1 MVTDP
6 FAEFKQVQRESW
18 VQYSRIGNST
28 KLPAAHLVRAAR
40 VRAGQ
45 HVLDVAC
52 GEGPVAL
59 TARAHGAR
67 VTGVDFTPE
76 LLAGAKQSAAIA
88 GFDDVV
94 WKEGDAENLPFRD
107 GEFDVVLSQ
116 FGHIFAPRAAVATKE
131 LLRVLKPGG
140 TLGLTTWDPAGA
152 VGASFAVMGRY
163 LPPPPP
169 GMDMPMLW
177 GDPNVVRERLGAAVK
192 DLHFERGIM
201 PHLALSTHHYVHD
214 LEQGLGPVI
223 MLRQTLGKSDPAK
236 YAQFLREYAAS
247 AADYFADNVV
257 RHDYLIVRATKA

>member
-1 MVTDP
+1 MATDP
-6 FAEFKQVQRESW
+6 FAAFKQMQRESW
-18 VQYSRIGNST
+18 VHYTRIGDAT

-40 VRAGQ
+40 VRPGQ

-59 TARAHGAR
+59 TARALGAR
-67 VTGVDFTPE
+67 VTGVDLTPE

-94 WKEGDAENLPFRD
+94 WKEGDDENLPFRD

-116 FGHIFAPRAAVATKE
+116 FGHIFAPRAAVATRE

-169 GMDMPMLW
+169 GADSPMSW
-177 GDPNVVRERLGAAVK
+177 GDPTVVRERLGGAVK

-201 PHLALSTHHYVHD
+201 PHLTLSPQHYVHD

-223 MLRQTLGKSDPAK
+223 MLRQTLGKTDPAK
-236 YAQFLREYAAS
+236 YAQFLREYAAA
-247 AADYFADNVV
+247 AADYFADNTV
-257 RHDYLIVRATKA
+257 RHDYLVTRATKA